1 MKTKTGKARRGGMR
15 NRSQVVSFGG
25 EEGHTE
31 RAELR

>member
-15 NRSQVVSFGG
+15 NRSQVVSSGG

-31 RAELR
+31 RVELC